1 MIMKDSVTYGQGV
14 YWLGADGLHYLS
26 PEDIY
31 KRPRGCGM
39 PPLRSMESAP
49 RSGVVLWLIA
59 PKAEDEAYTDTS
71 GRPITGKFAPYVH
84 LGPYGGWSA
93 LSKAVGWC
101 PVPAPHMP
109 PSKASGEPRFRQLL
123 DGSVWPRTGD
133 PADPDE
139 VGLEWRLRHA
149 PESITRVDQLHL
161 ASIVSAYRELLR
173 CTEKRRREVVR
184 GMKATVNGDG
194 GL

>member
-1 MIMKDSVTYGQGV
+1 MTENSLSIPELEVRIAGLEAELRARLQKEPELRRAYVTQ
-14 YWLGADGLHYLS
+14 
-26 PEDIY
+26 
-31 KRPRGCGM
+31 
-39 PPLRSMESAP
+39 
-49 RSGVVLWLIA
+49 
-59 PKAEDEAYTDTS
+59 
-71 GRPITGKFAPYVH
+71 
-84 LGPYGGWSA
+84 
-93 LSKAVGWC
+93 
-101 PVPAPHMP
+101 PA
-109 PSKASGEPRFRQLL
+109 PRFRQLP

-149 PESITRVDQLHL
+149 PESITRGDQLHL